1 MILYKSVSLADQ
13 VFDQLEADI
22 LSGRYARGTM
32 LTEMKLCEE
41 LGVSRT
47 PVREALKRLEQEHI
61 IESSGKGMI
70 VLGITDNDA
79 RVLFAIRESVEGLAA
94 AACASNISG
103 VQITGLNENLE
114 LQEFYLSKR
123 DSEKIKELDSEFH
136 RKIYEGSGSV
146 VYSDTLLP
154 LINKLQK
161 VRKTSLENESRAEKS
176 IEEHRTIL
184 DAISAH
190 DERAAEAAMRS
201 HVKNAWQYFSERA
214 DAED

>member
-1 MILYKSVSLADQ
+1 MVLYKSVSLADQ

-22 LSGRYARGTM
+22 LSGKYARGTM
-32 LTEMKLCEE
+32 FTEMKLCEE

-79 RVLFAIRESVEGLAA
+79 RVLFAIREKVEGLAA
-94 AACASNISG
+94 AACAGSISDEQISG
-103 VQITGLNENLE
+103 LRENLE

-136 RKIYEGSGSV
+136 RKIYEASGSV

-161 VRKTSLENESRAEKS
+161 VRKASLENEARAEKS
-176 IEEHRTIL
+176 IEEHRAIL
-184 DAISAH
+184 KAISAH
-190 DERAAEAAMRS
+190 DGKAAEAAMIL
-201 HVKNAWQYFSERA
+201 HAKNAGDYFNERA
-214 DAED
+214 AAED

>member
-41 LGVSRT
+41 LGISRT

-79 RVLFAIRESVEGLAA
+79 HVIFTIRESVEGLAA
-94 AACASNISG
+94 AACAANISDDQ
-103 VQITGLNENLE
+103 VTALRENLE

-136 RKIYEGSGSV
+136 RKIYEASGSV

-161 VRKTSLENESRAEKS
+161 VRKSSLENEARAEKS

-184 DAISAH
+184 NAISAH
-190 DERAAEAAMRS
+190 DGKTAEAAMRS
-201 HVKNAWQYFSERA
+201 HMKNAGQYFSERMA
-214 DAED
+214 AEE

>member
-22 LSGRYARGTM
+22 LSGKYARGTM
-32 LTEMKLCEE
+32 FTEMKLCEE

-79 RVLFAIRESVEGLAA
+79 RVLFAVRESVEGLAV
-94 AACASNISG
+94 AACAANIG
-103 VQITGLNENLE
+103 DEQITDLKDNLE

-136 RKIYEGSGSV
+136 RKIYEASGSV

-154 LINKLQK
+154 VINKLQK
-161 VRKTSLENESRAEKS
+161 VRKASLENEARAEKS
-176 IEEHRTIL
+176 IEEHKAIL
-184 DAISAH
+184 EAISAH
-190 DERAAEAAMRS
+190 DEKAAEAAMRR
-201 HVKNAWQYFSERA
+201 HAKNAGQYFSERVA
-214 DAED
+214 AED

>member
-22 LSGRYARGTM
+22 LSGKYARGTM
-32 LTEMKLCEE
+32 FTEMKLCEE

-79 RVLFAIRESVEGLAA
+79 RVLFAVRESVEGLAA
-94 AACASNISG
+94 AACAANIG
-103 VQITGLNENLE
+103 DEQITDLKDNLE

-123 DSEKIKELDSEFH
+123 DSEKIKELD
-136 RKIYEGSGSV
+136 RKI
-146 VYSDTLLP
+146 
-154 LINKLQK
+154 
-161 VRKTSLENESRAEKS
+161 
-176 IEEHRTIL
+176 IEEEKASIHEVMKAADMTPAELARL
-184 DAISAH
+184 ISFSKSNVPMSKPIKEITE
-190 DERAAEAAMRS
+190 DEDE
-201 HVKNAWQYFSERA
+201 E
-214 DAED
+214 